1 MNKTKDQLSVKE
13 KRDRTRLEQV
23 GSDRICAAQTELAQ
37 IEKLGLWHS
46 SHKTFENYCTERFGF
61 NPLKLDVEELIKKLG

>member
-13 KRDRTRLEQV
+13 QRDRQRLEQV
-23 GSDRICAAQTELAQ
+23 VRDRICAAQTELAQ

-46 SHKTFENYCTERFGF
+46 SHKTFEDYCTERFGF
-61 NPLKLDVEELIKKLG
+61 NPLKLDVEKLIKKLG